1 MPYFLST
8 QKFSGTVIAH
18 LVMAMGIGMVIS
30 AIRITRPEL
39 LGPRSK
45 RVNHFVEC
53 AAFSLLEIG
62 LGSWKLE
69 MLKSRKTL
77 IL

>member
-39 LGPRSK
+39 LGSK
-45 RVNHFVEC
+45 E
-53 AAFSLLEIG
+53 
-62 LGSWKLE
+62 
-69 MLKSRKTL
+69 
-77 IL
+77 